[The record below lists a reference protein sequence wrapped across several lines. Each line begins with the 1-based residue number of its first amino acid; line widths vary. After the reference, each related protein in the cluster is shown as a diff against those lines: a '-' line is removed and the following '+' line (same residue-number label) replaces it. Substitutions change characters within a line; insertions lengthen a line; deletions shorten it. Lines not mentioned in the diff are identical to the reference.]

1 MSKQAQFNKHRV
13 AGLLVAMGVV
23 YGDIGTS
30 PLYVMK
36 AIITGQGGM
45 QAVDEKFM
53 LGAVSL
59 VFGTMTLL
67 TTVKYVLIALNADN
81 HGEGGIF
88 SLFALVRH
96 RARWLVIPAMI
107 GGAALL
113 ADGALTPAVTV
124 TTAIEGLRDVP
135 AYVQLFGASQN
146 TIILITLGII
156 TLLFML
162 QRFGTNTIGKL
173 FGPIMLGWFTF
184 LGVSGFVN
192 LVQDWTILRA
202 LNPYYA
208 WLLLISPANKVG
220 ILILGSVFL
229 ATTGAE
235 ALYSDLGHVGKTNIR
250 LSWPYVK
257 VCLLLSYFGQA
268 AWILGPGQAIQ
279 GHVNPFFAMLPASL
293 TMAAVIFA
301 TLAAIIASQSL
312 ISGSFTLVSEA
323 IRLKLFPRLLTT
335 YPGKAVGQMYL
346 PVVNWGLW
354 GVTSMLVIFFQ
365 TSERMEAAYGLAI
378 TLTMLMTTT
387 LIYAFLRQ
395 KRLPLIGAGLLT
407 GFFATIEVIFLIASA
422 AKFWHG
428 GYVAVGLALLIFLVM
443 AVWYR
448 GEQIVRQHNH
458 PLSLRQYQD
467 QLAKLRNDQTVDKFQ
482 TNVVF
487 LTSRMDGDQVE
498 RKVLYSILDKW
509 PKRADVYWFVN
520 VTITDEPYTAEYTVD
535 TLATDYLVTV
545 KLYLGFRVRQDINRY
560 LRTIV
565 RDLMAT
571 GRLAAQKQTYS
582 VTSGRDVGDFR
593 FVIIEEKLEN
603 GSRLSRLDRLV
614 IETKLMIK
622 KYATTPAK
630 WFGLEFSE
638 VTLETVPILFN
649 EIPALPITERQR

>member
-1 MSKQAQFNKHRV
+1 MNKPMWLSKRRA

-36 AIITGQGGM
+36 AIVTGQGGL
-45 QAVDEKFM
+45 QALDEQFM

-59 VFGTMTLL
+59 VFWTMTLL

-96 RARWLVIPAMI
+96 RASWLVLPAMI

-124 TTAIEGLRDVP
+124 TTAIEGLRAVP
-135 AYVQLFGASQN
+135 AYVRVFGGGQQP
-146 TIILITLGII
+146 IIVLTLVII

-173 FGPIMLGWFTF
+173 FGPIMLAWFTF
-184 LGVSGFVN
+184 LGISGLIN
-192 LVQDWTILRA
+192 LAQDWSMLRA

-208 WLLLISPANKVG
+208 WTLLTSPANKMG
-220 ILILGSVFL
+220 LLILGSVFL

-235 ALYSDLGHVGKTNIR
+235 ALYSDLGHVGKINIR

-268 AWILGPGQAIQ
+268 AWILGPGQALS
-279 GHVNPFFAMLPASL
+279 GDVNPFFAMLPANL
-293 TMAAVIFA
+293 TMAAVMFA

-335 YPGKAVGQMYL
+335 YPGQAVGQMYL
-346 PVVNWGLW
+346 PVINWGLW
-354 GVTSMLVIFFQ
+354 AVTSLLVVFFQ

-387 LIYAFLRQ
+387 LIYAYMRQ
-395 KRLPLIGAGLLT
+395 KQLPLLVAGILT
-407 GFFATIEVIFLIASA
+407 GFFITIEGVFLVASA

-443 AVWYR
+443 VVWYR
-448 GEQIVRQHNH
+448 GEQIVKQHNQ
-458 PLSLRQYQD
+458 PLSLRDYQD
-467 QLAKLRNDQTVDKFQ
+467 QLAKLRDDQTVDKFQ

-487 LTSRMDGDQVE
+487 LTSRMSGDRVE
-498 RKVLYSILDKW
+498 RKVLYSLLDKW

-535 TLATDYLVTV
+535 TLATDYMVVV

-565 RDLMAT
+565 QDLMAT
-571 GRLAAQKQTYS
+571 GQLAAQTQAYS
-582 VTSGRDVGDFR
+582 VTPGREVGDFR
-593 FVIIEEKLEN
+593 FVIIEEKLAN
-603 GSRLSRLDRLV
+603 GQRLSRLDRWV
-614 IETKLMIK
+614 IETKLAIK
-622 KYATTPAK
+622 KYATSPDK

-638 VTLETVPILFN
+638 VTVETVPILFT
-649 EIPALPITERQR
+649 EIPALPITIRND